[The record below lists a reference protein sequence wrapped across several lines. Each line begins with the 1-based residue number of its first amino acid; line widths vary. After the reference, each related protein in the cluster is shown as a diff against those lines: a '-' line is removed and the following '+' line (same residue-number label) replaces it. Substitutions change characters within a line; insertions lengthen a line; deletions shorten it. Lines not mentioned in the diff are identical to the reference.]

1 VRGLGGERRRSPHPD
16 GAALKAQARARGCA
30 LAGCALAL
38 AGACGEEPPVAAEL
52 FLWAAWNSDPASTAE
67 IGYEVDVE
75 VRMNDRAATCVPLP
89 DLRITVNDAEHP
101 LVVGDCDTTIR
112 EPVRPVRADADTV
125 VEVRSAGAR
134 VGEATYRALFPGF
147 GASQPLSPADGR
159 VRVGET
165 LALAIPAGWSVD
177 DGRVDAAF
185 YWLDPAPS
193 VPPFH
198 TSVIATANA
207 DRTAIEMAAPML
219 TGRAQVILR
228 NLAFSERVD
237 AASCTGFS
245 RCFALPSSD
254 VLGPVAIEVTP

>member
-1 VRGLGGERRRSPHPD
+1 VKGR
-16 GAALKAQARARGCA
+16 ARAWG

-38 AGACGEEPPVAAEL
+38 AGACGDEPPVAAEL
-52 FLWAAWNSDPASTAE
+52 FLWAGWNVDPASTAE

-125 VEVRSAGAR
+125 VAVRSGDAL

-159 VRVGET
+159 VRAGET
-165 LALAIPAGWSVD
+165 LALAIPAGWPVG
-177 DGRVDAAF
+177 DGRVDATF

-198 TSVIATANA
+198 SSVIATANA
-207 DRTAIEMAAPML
+207 DRTAVEMAAPML
-219 TGRAQVILR
+219 TGHAQVILR
-228 NLAFSERVD
+228 NLALSERVD
-237 AASCTGFS
+237 AASCSGFL
-245 RCFALPSSD
+245 RCLALPSGD
-254 VLGPVAIEVTP
+254 VLGPVAIEVAP

>member
-1 VRGLGGERRRSPHPD
+1 MKAHRR
-16 GAALKAQARARGCA
+16 ARARGCT

-38 AGACGEEPPVAAEL
+38 AGACGGEEPPVAADL

-89 DLRITVNDAEHP
+89 DLRITVNDAEHA
-101 LVVGDCDTTIR
+101 LVVGDCDTTVR

-125 VEVRSAGAR
+125 VAVRTGGAR
-134 VGEATYRALFPGF
+134 LGEATYRALFPGF
-147 GASQPLSPADGR
+147 GASQPLSPPG

-165 LALAIPAGWSVD
+165 LALAIPAGWSVG

-207 DRTAIEMAAPML
+207 DRTAVEMAAPML

-228 NLAFSERVD
+228 NLVFSDRVD
-237 AASCTGFS
+237 AASCAGFS
-245 RCFALPSSD
+245 RCLALPSSD
-254 VLGPVAIEVTP
+254 VLGPVAIEVIP